1 MPSLV
6 GSVQAHTPSTET
18 FEQAAPNLSMNHGA
32 YCCTNESRVLEITLP
47 DRNHKG
53 GDLEM

>member
-6 GSVQAHTPSTET
+6 GSVQAHIPSTET